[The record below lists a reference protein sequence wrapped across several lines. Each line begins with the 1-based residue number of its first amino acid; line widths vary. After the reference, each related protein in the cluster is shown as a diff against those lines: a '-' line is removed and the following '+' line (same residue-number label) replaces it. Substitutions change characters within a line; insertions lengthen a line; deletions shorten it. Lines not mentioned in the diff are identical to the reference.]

1 MPISHNKWNFYNYQ
15 TTTTVTKRLK
25 GMNRLNGFTRLMR
38 PINCTMMGFAVFV
51 GAILASIVPTQPTL
65 PQLSNL
71 NWLNILF
78 GFITGFTFCAAAMVI
93 NDYYDRKIDAINE
106 PHRPIPSGMVKPK
119 EALTFMAMLIVAG
132 FVFSLLASPFG
143 LLCFLVAAASL
154 AITATYLTVGKRT
167 GLPGNFL
174 VSICV
179 AIPFIYGSVT
189 VIGTVGLNVVLFAS
203 MAFLSN
209 TGREITKGIVDVKG
223 DRSENVKTL
232 AVRYGENKAAITAAV
247 FYVAAVILTPVTW
260 LLGLVGI
267 WFIPFVLVTDI
278 GLVVCSA
285 LLLLDHSRE
294 KARRIKNVVL
304 LLFLVG
310 LIAYIFGVIKP

>member
-1 MPISHNKWNFYNYQ
+1 MNK
-15 TTTTVTKRLK
+15 L
-25 GMNRLNGFTRLMR
+25 GGFIRLMR
-38 PINCTMMGFAVFV
+38 PVNCTMMGFAVLV
-51 GAILASIVPTQPTL
+51 GAVLAI
-65 PQLSNL
+65 PQLGSL

-78 GFITGFTFCAAAMVI
+78 GFLTGFTFCAAAMVI
-93 NDYYDRKIDAINE
+93 NDYYDRNIDAINE
-106 PHRPIPSGMVKPK
+106 PRRPIPSGNVKPK
-119 EALTFMAMLIVAG
+119 EALAFVGVLSAVGFIFAG
-132 FVFSLLASPFG
+132 LVSV
-143 LLCFLVAAASL
+143 LCFVVAAASL
-154 AITATYLTVGKRT
+154 AITATYLTVGKRS

-179 AIPFIYGSVT
+179 AIPFLYGSIT
-189 VIGTVGLNVVLFAS
+189 AIGTVGLNVVLFAS

-223 DRSENVKTL
+223 DSAEGVKTL
-232 AVRYGENKAAITAAV
+232 AVRFGERNASVVAV
-247 FYVAAVILTPVTW
+247 LFYIFAVALTPVTW

-267 WFIPFVLVTDI
+267 WFVPFVLVTDV

-294 KARRIKNVVL
+294 KARRIKNLVL

-310 LIAYIFGVIKP
+310 LLAYVFGVFK